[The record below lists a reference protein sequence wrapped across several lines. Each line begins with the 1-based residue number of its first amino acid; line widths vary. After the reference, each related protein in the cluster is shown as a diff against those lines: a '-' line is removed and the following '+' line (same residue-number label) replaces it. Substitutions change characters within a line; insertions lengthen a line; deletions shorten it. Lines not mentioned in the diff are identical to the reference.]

1 MLVAILAH
9 ALSPEFLIFKWQM
22 KKILLITAL
31 TVTVLAAFAQCPS
44 TVQMNHTTNCLGSAK
59 LNIAASKDTVTAITW
74 YDNGNALGIVRDSM
88 ETTIQTVAGGNGSG
102 PNPNQTIFPVDI
114 FLDSIGAIY
123 LLLSDRVLWFPP
135 GSTGA
140 TDGIVFAG
148 AQGQG
153 GAANEFDAPAGLFVD
168 KAGSI
173 YVADAHNNRVQK
185 WRPGSDSG
193 ITVAGT
199 GGLGS
204 GPNQLFNPSS
214 VFLDA
219 NGNMYVTDNGN
230 NRIQKFAPGS
240 TFGVTVAGGNGL
252 GSAASQFHGVQKVF
266 VDQKGNL
273 YASDFGNHRVQ
284 KFAPFSTSASNGIT
298 VAGGNG
304 AGTAANQV
312 AFPHGLYVDSAGNVY
327 VGDEVNNRVQ
337 EWAPGAAFGA
347 TVAGGNG
354 QGGLQNQLYNPR
366 GISVDARGYIYI
378 ADAVNN
384 RAQKWGTRPAINSG
398 WIPAQAGT
406 YTAVVTDTA
415 GCVMTSNAVI
425 IYPMGVSSVSIAA
438 SSGNICSGDTVVFV
452 ATPSNGGPT
461 PSYQWRVNGKET
473 GTNSDKLTIHSLADG
488 DSVNCILSSSLT
500 CVQPVPAQDAIVMT
514 VRPVPAIS
522 MGNDTVIAPGKSVP
536 LDPSVSGN
544 ITTWQWTPATGL
556 DDPSKPHPLAKP
568 VNTTTYQLNVV
579 SDNGCTASGKT
590 RIIVYYTLQ
599 MPGAFTPNGD
609 GKNDLFR
616 IPPSTT
622 QTIDNFTVYNRWGQ
636 RIFTTAN
643 PAEGWDGTF
652 RRQPAPPGAYI
663 WAIIYTDLL
672 TGRTAK
678 AEGTVLL
685 IR

>member
-1 MLVAILAH
+1 
-9 ALSPEFLIFKWQM
+9 M

-31 TVTVLAAFAQCPS
+31 TITVLAAFAQCPS
-44 TVQMNHTTNCLGSAK
+44 TVQMNYTTNCLGSAK
-59 LNIAASKDTVTAITW
+59 LNIAASKDTITAITW
-74 YDNGNALGIVRDSM
+74 YGNGSALGTVSDSLAF
-88 ETTIQTVAGGNGSG
+88 TIQTVAGGNGAG

-114 FLDSIGAIY
+114 FVDSIGAIY

-173 YVADAHNNRVQK
+173 YVADAHNNRIQK
-185 WRPGSDSG
+185 WPPGSDSG

-199 GGLGS
+199 GGVGS
-204 GPNQLFNPSS
+204 GPDQLYNPSS

-219 NGNMYVTDNGN
+219 KGNMYVTDNGN
-230 NRIQKFAPGS
+230 NRIQQFVPGS
-240 TFGVTVAGGNGL
+240 TLGVTVAGGNGL
-252 GSAASQFHGVQKVF
+252 GSAANQFHGVQKVI
-266 VDQKGNL
+266 VDQTGNL

-284 KFAPFSTSASNGIT
+284 KFASGSSSASNGIT

-312 AFPHGLYVDSAGNVY
+312 AFPHGLYVDAAGNVY
-327 VGDEVNNRVQ
+327 VGDQVNDRVQ
-337 EWAPGAAFGA
+337 EWTPGAAFGV

-384 RAQKWGTRPAINSG
+384 RAQKWGIRPAINSS

-425 IYPMGVSSVSIAA
+425 IYPMGTSSVSIAA

-461 PSYQWRVNGKET
+461 PSYQWQVNSKKT

-500 CVQPVPAQDAIVMT
+500 CVPPAPATNPIVMT
-514 VRPVPAIS
+514 VKPSPVVNP
-522 MGNDTVIAPGKSVP
+522 GNDTVIAPGSSVLLNP
-536 LDPSVSGN
+536 LISGPLVSAN
-544 ITTWQWTPATGL
+544 ILDWQWTPATGL
-556 DDPSKPHPLAKP
+556 NDPAERRPLATP
-568 VNTTTYQLNVV
+568 VSSTAYRLHVV
-579 SDNGCTASGKT
+579 ADNGCTASGKINIT
-590 RIIVYYTLQ
+590 VYYTLQ

-609 GKNDLFR
+609 GKNDVFR
-616 IPPSTT
+616 IPPSTP
-622 QTIDNFTVYNRWGQ
+622 QKIKGFSVYNRWGQ
-636 RIFTTAN
+636 RIFATTNA
-643 PAEGWDGTF
+643 AEGWDGTLQH
-652 RRQPAPPGAYI
+652 QPAPPGAYI
-663 WAIIYTDLL
+663 WAITYTDPL
-672 TGRTAK
+672 TGRTISTR
-678 AEGTVLL
+678 GTVLL